1 MIEKAH
7 LETSHLQY
15 NDENALSYTISLAYY
30 TARNKYTLIR
40 ELPAGK
46 GFADL
51 VFLPRK
57 NFQDM
62 PAMVVELKWNYSA
75 KTAIKQIREKNYPE
89 VLKDYGGNILL
100 VGITYNKKTR
110 KHNCRIEKC

>member
-1 MIEKAH
+1 
-7 LETSHLQY
+7 
-15 NDENALSYTISLAYY
+15 
-30 TARNKYTLIR
+30 
-40 ELPAGK
+40 
-46 GFADL
+46 
-51 VFLPRK
+51 
-57 NFQDM
+57 M